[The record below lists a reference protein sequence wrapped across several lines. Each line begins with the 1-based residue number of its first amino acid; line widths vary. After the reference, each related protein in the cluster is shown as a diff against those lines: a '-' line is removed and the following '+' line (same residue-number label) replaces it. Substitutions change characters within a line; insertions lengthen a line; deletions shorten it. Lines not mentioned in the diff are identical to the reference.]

1 MTNRAALR
9 NRLGLAVLASVLIAA
24 PILACSIPVFR
35 YALENWQPDRYPV
48 IVVSQGPLDTDQQ
61 ALVQRLVSTAQDEE
75 RPANMVVVPCDLT
88 ETQLEETLAAEFPE
102 QRVPVWVKES
112 IPKLAGDLS
121 VPKVVVLYPN
131 VWDRAAWVA
140 PLEDATVDR
149 LVTSP
154 LRSEVLKRLVD
165 GQSAVWVLIDGND
178 EAANDQAWEMLQT
191 ELKSLN
197 TEIELPDRDDIV
209 TDDEYRPDVEIELR
223 VEFSAV
229 RLSQN
234 DSEEA
239 AFRSML
245 LGTEDDLRGFSE
257 PIAIPIYGRGRT
269 YFALVGEG
277 ITADNMR
284 ANGEFICGACSCQV
298 KRDNPGMDLLLAEN
312 WDQHV
317 KGSAMPEVVLP
328 DLVGIGGFE
337 TATPELDDST
347 ALASAAN
354 SREAPIADD
363 IERTEP
369 SDRDTAAE
377 SASSEGVEEA
387 SNTASDS
394 DAVAAEVAAAS
405 EDAWTS
411 YPPEETGSR
420 PKFSVLLLGGIL
432 GAVVVAVVALAF
444 MTSMA
449 SK

>member
-1 MTNRAALR
+1 MGNRTALS
-9 NRLGLAVLASVLIAA
+9 NRLGLAVLVSALIAA

-48 IVVSQGPLDTDQQ
+48 IVVSQGPLDAEQQ
-61 ALVQRLVSTAQDEE
+61 ALVQRLVSTAQDEK
-75 RPANMVVVPCDLT
+75 RPANMVVVPSDLS
-88 ETQLEETLAAEFPE
+88 EVQLEETLAAEFPE

-121 VPKVVVLYPN
+121 VPKVVALYPN

-140 PLEDATVDR
+140 PLEDATVER

-154 LRSEVLKRLVD
+154 LRAEVLKRLVD
-165 GQSAVWVLIDGND
+165 GQSAVWVLIDGD
-178 EAANDQAWEMLQT
+178 DKAANDKAWETLET

-229 RLSQN
+229 RLSQ
-234 DSEEA
+234 DDGQEA
-239 AFRSML
+239 ASRSML

-337 TATPELDDST
+337 TSTPELDEST

-354 SREAPIADD
+354 ARETTVADD
-363 IERTEP
+363 TERTEP
-369 SDRDTAAE
+369 SDRDSAAE
-377 SASSEGVEEA
+377 STSSDEADEA
-387 SNTASDS
+387 SDAANDS
-394 DAVAAEVAAAS
+394 DADVAEVAAAS
-405 EDAWTS
+405 DDAWTS
-411 YPPEETGSR
+411 YPPEESGSR
-420 PKFSVLLLGGIL
+420 PQFSILLLGGIL

-444 MTSMA
+444 MTSVA